1 MALRE
6 QLEQLETLQ
15 TDNAWDLYEKITRDY
30 EKALRSI
37 AKDINA
43 WYAQFADIT
52 LVEARKLLNAYELE
66 QFKDEIRGYLEKKGL
81 RDEWVAFLES
91 LLKRTRISRIDA
103 MSVRFQQQVEET
115 HSALEELFITFALAA
130 YFTQYYHVTFEIQRA
145 LNAIKQISALDREK
159 ILALINKAWASDGK
173 NWRERVESDRIKTAN
188 ELNKEFTVAIIRG
201 DDVEKMVES
210 VSRRMIV
217 SRNNAGRLIMTEL
230 AAIRSSA
237 DEAVYH
243 AYGVKKY
250 QLIAT
255 LDRRTSKI
263 CRFMHLSVFPVSSFE
278 RGVTAPPFHP
288 HCRTVTVPLINEE
301 NPDISL
307 TYTQWHDKYIV

>member
-1 MALRE
+1 MALQER
-6 QLEQLETLQ
+6 LEQLETLQ
-15 TDNAWDLYEKITRDY
+15 TDNAWDLYEKIAQEY
-30 EKALRSI
+30 EKAIRSL
-37 AKDINA
+37 AKDVNA
-43 WYAQFADIT
+43 WFADKTDLT
-52 LVEARKLLNAYELE
+52 LTKARRLLNTHELE
-66 QFKDEIRGYLEKKGL
+66 RFKDEVRDYLKRKSL
-81 RDEWVAFLES
+81 RDEWVTFLES
-91 LLKRTRISRIDA
+91 LLERTRISRIDA

-115 HSALEELFITFALAA
+115 HSSLEELFTVFALAA
-130 YFTQYYHVTFEIQRA
+130 YLIQYYHVTFEIQRA
-145 LNAIKQISALDREK
+145 LNDIKQINALDREK
-159 ILALINKAWASDGK
+159 ILALIDKPWASDGK
-173 NWRERVESDRIKTAN
+173 TWRERVESDRIKTAN
-188 ELNKEFTVAIIRG
+188 ELNKEFTTAIIRG
-201 DDVEKMVES
+201 DDAEKTVES
-210 VSRRMIV
+210 VSRRMII

-243 AYGVKKY
+243 AYGVEKY

-263 CRFMHLSVFPVSSFE
+263 CRFMHLSIFPVSSFE